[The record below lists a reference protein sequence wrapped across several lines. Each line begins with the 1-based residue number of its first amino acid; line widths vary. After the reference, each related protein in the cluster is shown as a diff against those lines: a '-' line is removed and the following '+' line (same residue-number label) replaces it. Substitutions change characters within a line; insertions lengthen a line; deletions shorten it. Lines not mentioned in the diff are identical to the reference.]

1 MSKINEVINYAKSMI
16 GVPYRWHRDGDKIM
30 GDDKFW
36 AENGN
41 MITRNEIDSSDK
53 CIVCT
58 GLTNLMRRYM
68 GLTIPG
74 MDGSLNDVEGNIYPG
89 TTGIWFEYLS
99 RKGRLEKL
107 DIKKKYPAGTMVLK
121 NFVDIETD
129 QGHVAVLIDN
139 GVDSIMDQK
148 IIHAY
153 AEFNYK
159 ESHGI
164 KNVGITGIT
173 DFKISHYYCSDD
185 GYYTHVCLPENWILC
200 D

>member
-1 MSKINEVINYAKSMI
+1 MSNINEVIRYAKSMI
-16 GVPYRWHRDGDKIM
+16 GVPYRWHRDGDKIA

-36 AENGN
+36 AKNGQ
-41 MITRNEIDSSDK
+41 MITRDEIDKSDK

-74 MDGSLNDVEGNIYPG
+74 LDGSLNDVDGNIYPG

-107 DIKKKYPAGTMVLK
+107 DITKKYPAGTMILK
-121 NFVDIETD
+121 NFEDIETD

-139 GVDSIMDQK
+139 GVNSILDQK

-153 AEFNYK
+153 AEFDYN
-159 ESHGI
+159 ESHAM
-164 KNVGITGIT
+164 KNVGTTGIT
-173 DFKISHYYCSDD
+173 DFKVSHYYYSND
-185 GYYTHVCLPENWILC
+185 GYYTHVCLPENWLLME
-200 D
+200 